1 MKLVAALSLCFLACT
16 ARALDTDDLLDRVDT
31 ALSMAAFQDNVRLR
45 LSGTID
51 LEGYHFQQ
59 PAPGLI
65 DSNIDNLFNPR
76 LTLFLDAQIGSQ
88 VYVFV
93 QSRLDR
99 GFDPSDHG
107 AQVRLDEYALRF
119 TPWKDGRFTLQVGKF
134 ATVVGN
140 WVPRHLPW
148 ENPFINAPLV
158 YENVT
163 AVSDKV
169 APRSASYFVY
179 RFQGEKYEF
188 NPVIWGPSY
197 ASGVSVSGRLGMFDY
212 AGEMKNSS
220 LSSRPESWNITSIGF
235 EYPSFAAR
243 LGFRPN
249 QAWNFGVSMADG
261 VYLRPEAEPT
271 LPPGRNIGDYR
282 ELVLGQDAGFAWH
295 HLQLWAEVY
304 EARFE
309 IPRVG
314 NADTL
319 AYYFEAKYKFTPQLF
334 GALRWNQQI
343 FGSIDDGRRAQSS
356 LGPGPCPHRRC
367 DWIPFHLAHPAQVAI
382 QLSARNDGPAR
393 RQPPAGCAVHRPLLE
408 IERKLR
414 KVTRLLPLQYRFQR
428 EYGLMVECCDF
439 PWLLAIPPMRM
450 LANP

>member
-1 MKLVAALSLCFLACT
+1 
-16 ARALDTDDLLDRVDT
+16 LLDRVDA

-51 LEGYHFQQ
+51 LEEYHFQQ

-65 DSNIDNLFNPR
+65 NSNIDNLFSPR
-76 LTLFLDAQIGSQ
+76 LTLFLDAQAGSQ

-99 GFDPSDHG
+99 GFDPSDHA

-119 TPWKDGRFTLQVGKF
+119 TPWMDGRFTLQVGKF
-134 ATVVGN
+134 ATVIGN
-140 WVPRHLPW
+140 WVPRHLSW

-169 APRSASYFVY
+169 APMSAGYFVY
-179 RFQGEKYEF
+179 RFHGEKYEF

-197 ASGVSVSGRLGMFDY
+197 ASGVSVSGRLGTFDY
-212 AGEMKNSS
+212 AAEMKNAA
-220 LSSRPESWNITSIGF
+220 LSSRPESWNATETDF
-235 EYPSFAAR
+235 DHPTFNAR
-243 LGFRPN
+243 VGFRPN
-249 QAWNFGVSMADG
+249 QMWNFGVSVSDG
-261 VYLRPEAEPT
+261 AYFRSEAEST
-271 LPPGRNIGDYR
+271 LPRGRDTGDFR
-282 ELVLGQDAGFAWH
+282 ELVLGQDASFAWH

-314 NADTL
+314 DADTL

-334 GALRWNQQI
+334 GALRWNQQL
-343 FGSIDDGRRAQSS
+343 FRPIDDGRKGS
-356 LGPGPCPHRRC
+356 LRWGQDLGRVDAAIGYRC
-367 DWIPFHLAHPAQVAI
+367 TSHT
-382 QLSARNDGPAR
+382 QL
-393 RQPPAGCAVHRPLLE
+393 
-408 IERKLR
+408 K
-414 KVTRLLPLQYRFQR
+414 LQYSFQHETTGPR
-428 EYGLMVECCDF
+428 DDNH
-439 PWLLAIPPMRM
+439 LLAAQFTIRF
-450 LANP
+450 